1 MKITI
6 KLFATLRKN
15 NLKEQQI
22 DIPENAHVAD
32 IIPLLNIRQEEV
44 SIIMVNGRIKKLDHV
59 LKTGDIVALFPLVGG
74 G

>member
-22 DIPENAHVAD
+22 DIPENAQVAD

-59 LKTGDIVALFPLVGG
+59 LKPGDIVALFPLVGG

>member
-6 KLFATLRKN
+6 KLFATLRNN

-22 DIPENAHVAD
+22 DIPENAQVAD
-32 IIPLLNIRQEEV
+32 IIPFLNIRQEEV
-44 SIIMVNGRIKKLDHV
+44 SIIMVNGRIKKMDHV
-59 LKTGDIVALFPLVGG
+59 LKAGDIVALFPLVGG

>member
-6 KLFATLRKN
+6 KLFANLRKN

-22 DIPENAHVAD
+22 DIPENAQVAD
-32 IIPLLNIRQEEV
+32 IIPFINVRQEEV
-44 SIIMVNGRIKKLDHV
+44 SIIMINGRIKKIDQV

>member
-44 SIIMVNGRIKKLDHV
+44 SIIMVNGRIKKLAHV
-59 LKTGDIVALFPLVGG
+59 LKPGDIVALFPLVGG